1 MADETGYIRE
11 LSRATEEA
19 PRYGGAP
26 VDRRGEEEYAHSELR
41 ALRSE
46 RVEPLELRVARLE
59 GYIQA
64 QRDGQDRALWIGIGV
79 TLLIATVSLIINVI
93 AFLT

>member
-11 LSRATEEA
+11 LSRATEET

-26 VDRRGEEEYAHSELR
+26 IERRGEDARSELR

-79 TLLIATVSLIINVI
+79 TLLIATASLIINVI

>member
-1 MADETGYIRE
+1 MADDMGYIRE

-26 VDRRGEEEYAHSELR
+26 IDRREEDARSELR
-41 ALRSE
+41 APRSE

-59 GYIQA
+59 GCIQA
-64 QRDGQDRALWIGIGV
+64 QRDGQDRALWIGVGV

-93 AFLT
+93 AFLN

>member
-1 MADETGYIRE
+1 MADETGYARD

-19 PRYGGAP
+19 PRYDGAP
-26 VDRRGEEEYAHSELR
+26 IDRRGEYARSELR
-41 ALRSE
+41 APRAE
-46 RVEPLELRVARLE
+46 RVEEPLELRVARIE

-64 QRDGQDRALWIGIGV
+64 QRDGQYRAIWIGIGV

-93 AFLT
+93 AFLN

>member
-1 MADETGYIRE
+1 MADETGYARE
-11 LSRATEEA
+11 LSRATEETS
-19 PRYGGAP
+19 RYGGAP
-26 VDRRGEEEYAHSELR
+26 IDRRGEDAHSELR

-46 RVEPLELRVARLE
+46 RVEPLELRVARIE
-59 GYIQA
+59 GYMQA

-93 AFLT
+93 AFLN

>member
-1 MADETGYIRE
+1 MADETGYARE

-26 VDRRGEEEYAHSELR
+26 IGRRGEDARSELR

-59 GYIQA
+59 GYMQA
-64 QRDGQDRALWIGIGV
+64 QRDGQYRALWIGIGV

-93 AFLT
+93 AFLN

>member
-1 MADETGYIRE
+1 MADETGYARE
-11 LSRATEEA
+11 LSRATEDA

-26 VDRRGEEEYAHSELR
+26 IDRRGEDARSELR
-41 ALRSE
+41 APSSE

-59 GYIQA
+59 GYMQA

-79 TLLIATVSLIINVI
+79 TLLIATVSLVINVI
-93 AFLT
+93 DL

>member
-1 MADETGYIRE
+1 MADETGCIRE
-11 LSRATEEA
+11 LSRATEET
-19 PRYGGAP
+19 PRYGDAP
-26 VDRRGEEEYAHSELR
+26 IERRGEDARSELR

-64 QRDGQDRALWIGIGV
+64 QRDEQYRAIWIGIGV
-79 TLLIATVSLIINVI
+79 TLLIATASLIINVI

>member
-1 MADETGYIRE
+1 MADDMGYARD

-26 VDRRGEEEYAHSELR
+26 IDRRGEYARSELR
-41 ALRSE
+41 APRSE
-46 RVEPLELRVARLE
+46 RAEPLELRVARIE

-64 QRDGQDRALWIGIGV
+64 QRDGQYRAIWIGIGV
-79 TLLIATVSLIINVI
+79 TLLIATVSLTINVI
-93 AFLT
+93 AFLN

>member
-1 MADETGYIRE
+1 MADETGYARE
-11 LSRATEEA
+11 LSRATEET

-26 VDRRGEEEYAHSELR
+26 VDRRGEDARSELR

-59 GYIQA
+59 GYMQA

-93 AFLT
+93 AFLN